1 MNKEIKIIA
10 ESARKNTL
18 KAIKRSKLTDKSSK
32 MNLIPSTDEI
42 VRKASSI
49 SKTTSLNKLE
59 KTLAESILND
69 LDLTKKEF
77 NDLIKLYG

>member
-32 MNLIPSTDEI
+32 MKLIPSTDEI